1 MRRVAEVLRSQAG
14 RITVTGHTDSVQSRS
29 LQFPS
34 NWHLSEARAAT
45 VRELLAAA
53 GVPAAR
59 LQARGAGDSAPVAA
73 NDSPAGRARNRR
85 VEIELRTGAGS

>member
-1 MRRVAEVLRSQAG
+1 MDTL
-14 RITVTGHTDSVQSRS
+14 
-29 LQFPS
+29 
-34 NWHLSEARAAT
+34 AT
-45 VRELLAAA
+45 LGLV
-53 GVPAAR
+53 GDVAAR